1 MDANQQNLSTS
12 GMRKQLVRMSEI
24 SNSNLILQADILIH
38 K

>member
-12 GMRKQLVRMSEI
+12 GMRKLLLRISEI
-24 SNSNLILQADILIH
+24 SNSILILKVETLIC